1 MSPPTSEPQ
10 VSFFAMVPASLSSRR
25 YPQVPEKPA
34 ATKPMAFDIWAVT
47 GGNPTDTSTGKVTS
61 VPEPTTELMVPA
73 QNPANRTKSACH
85 HSNPR
90 ISTGLLEWS
99 RCEDTRGNGGR
110 DCDSRVVLDGTT
122 RTRV

>member
-73 QNPANRTKSACH
+73 KNPVNKTKNVNNLT
-85 HSNPR
+85 NPMTYKY
-90 ISTGLLEWS
+90 ILTWS
-99 RCEDTRGNGGR
+99 W
-110 DCDSRVVLDGTT
+110 SM
-122 RTRV
+122 